1 MPYAKGMQIEVSKL
15 EDNSVVA
22 WSPAVVAK
30 TIWKNN
36 LLVDYTISKC
46 YSTALSEE
54 IVDVKHVRPCP
65 PQASE
70 ISFCINDE
78 VEAFQGDRWW
88 VGVITNV
95 HPEFKYTFKSAHLGT
110 EVEVNQ
116 KSLRLRYDWVDD
128 QWEQVSKVIYI
139 SFKCLLNLSFVHF
152 LCTLLGLLCSYCN
165 KLQI

>member
-36 LLVDYTISKC
+36 LLVDYTLSKC
-46 YSTALSEE
+46 YGTALSDE
-54 IVDVKHVRPCP
+54 IVDMKHVRPCP
-65 PQASE
+65 PQPSE
-70 ISFCINDE
+70 ISLCINDE
-78 VEAFQGDRWW
+78 VEAFQGDCWW
-88 VGVITNV
+88 LGVITNV

-128 QWEQVSKVIYI
+128 QWEQVSKVCINLPRIYI
-139 SFKCLLNLSFVHF
+139 SFKCLLNLSFVH
-152 LCTLLGLLCSYCN
+152 TSWIDLLLL
-165 KLQI
+165 